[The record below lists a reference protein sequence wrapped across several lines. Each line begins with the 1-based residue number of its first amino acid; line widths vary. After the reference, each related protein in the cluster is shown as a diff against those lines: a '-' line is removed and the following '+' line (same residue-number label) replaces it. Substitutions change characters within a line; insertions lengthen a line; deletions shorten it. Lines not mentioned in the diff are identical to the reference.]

1 MKLKMRL
8 IAAVIPLF
16 FVITTAWASAKRH
29 DKQEEI
35 ETHADRK
42 RDQNDGPGS

>member
-1 MKLKMRL
+1 MRL
-8 IAAVIPLF
+8 IVVMIPLPLCDHH
-16 FVITTAWASAKRH
+16 IMDSAKRH

-42 RDQNDGPGS
+42 RDQDDGPGS